1 MIPLRITFLIALL
14 LVVACSAPKSALLL
28 DEEFSKISKD
38 DFPDSLLQTV
48 SNNVGIYG
56 KGKVVVQ
63 HQKNSQRGNI
73 TFELSQENALFK
85 LSNGF
90 GIKGGWIFSD
100 SEQVVQ
106 FNAVNRTKES
116 FYKSELS
123 DSDLAWLTIN
133 PFIFV
138 NPQWGMNPPFRYFS
152 SVSYY
157 RISDRSGNELV
168 WDKNSKLPLKRF
180 LSIEGIDW
188 TIDYDLWR
196 SLQNETIPGRIQCI
210 SEAASSSIFM
220 LIQQFTVQSDPNISI
235 PEQL

>member
-1 MIPLRITFLIALL
+1 MIHLRITFLIALL
-14 LVVACSAPKSALLL
+14 SAVACSAPKSALLL
-28 DEEFSKISKD
+28 DEEFSKISKNE
-38 DFPDSLLQTV
+38 FPDSLFQ
-48 SNNVGIYG
+48 SISENVGVYG

-63 HQKNSQRGNI
+63 HQKSSQRGNI
-73 TFELSQENALFK
+73 AFELSEENALFRI
-85 LSNGF
+85 SNGF

-100 SEQVVQ
+100 AEKVVQ
-106 FNAVNRTKES
+106 FNSVNKTKDS
-116 FYKSELS
+116 FSKSELS

-138 NPQWGMNPPFRYFS
+138 NPQWGMSPPFRYFS

-157 RISDRSGNELV
+157 RISDKLGNELV
-168 WDKNSKLPLKRF
+168 WEKHSKLPLKRF
-180 LSIEGIDW
+180 LSVQGTDW

-196 SLQNETIPGRIQCI
+196 TSENETIPGRIQCF